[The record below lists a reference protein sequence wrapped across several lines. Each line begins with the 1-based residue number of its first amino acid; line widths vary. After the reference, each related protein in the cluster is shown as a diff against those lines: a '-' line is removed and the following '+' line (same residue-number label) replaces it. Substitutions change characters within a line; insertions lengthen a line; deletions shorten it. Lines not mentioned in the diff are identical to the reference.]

1 MVNQVDF
8 SNHGLRIDKVKR
20 GLLEM
25 DEEWFNRAR
34 GAGII
39 GSLLLIACMLLLLAV
54 PCLEPIRVQ
63 GKGDVLIETGPNPL
77 QKQEKEHTPAAPY
90 GQEPI
95 EGKGL
100 VCPPGSS
107 PAQNPPQR
115 EADAQPAP
123 KPPFE
128 EIILEAA
135 QRYGVDPALI
145 RAMIMA
151 ESGYNPKAV
160 SKKGAQGLMQL
171 MPSTAKELGI
181 SEPLD
186 PVHNIHG
193 GVKYFRRLLDRFDGD
208 VKLALAAY
216 NAGSTKVRRYK
227 GIPPI
232 RATRYYINKVFRYYK
247 IYKGQMKP
255 STDDA

>member
-1 MVNQVDF
+1 
-8 SNHGLRIDKVKR
+8 
-20 GLLEM
+20 M
-25 DEEWFNRAR
+25 DEEWFKRAR

-39 GSLLLIACMLLLLAV
+39 GSLLLISCLLILLVV
-54 PCLEPIRVQ
+54 PCLEPIEIQ
-63 GKGDVLIETGPNPL
+63 GKGGVALDISERVQSIPTLREDSQKPQLTSTPEKKSVQAQDLVTGAEASSHETSQG
-77 QKQEKEHTPAAPY
+77 KEK
-90 GQEPI
+90 
-95 EGKGL
+95 
-100 VCPPGSS
+100 
-107 PAQNPPQR
+107 
-115 EADAQPAP
+115 

-128 EIILEAA
+128 DIILEAS

-151 ESGYNPKAV
+151 ESGYNPRAI

-171 MPSTAKELGI
+171 MPSTAKELGV
-181 SEPLD
+181 SEPFD

-193 GVKYFRRLLDRFDGD
+193 GVKYFRRLLDRFNGD

-216 NAGSTKVRRYK
+216 NAGSTKVRKYK

-232 RATRYYINKVFRYYK
+232 RATRYYIDKVFYYYK
-247 IYKGQMKP
+247 IYKDQMNL